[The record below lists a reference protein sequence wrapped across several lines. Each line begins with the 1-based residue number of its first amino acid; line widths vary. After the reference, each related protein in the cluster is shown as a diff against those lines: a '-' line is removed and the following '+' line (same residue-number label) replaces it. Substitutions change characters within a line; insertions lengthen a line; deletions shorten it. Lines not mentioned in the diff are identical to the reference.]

1 MTYKLDD
8 FCYKPISGEGCLVTS
23 PLEYW
28 QDDLNKLMA
37 DVDPKITAECIPPV
51 DVTERVCFD

>member
-28 QDDLNKLMA
+28 QDDLDKLMA
-37 DVDPKITAECIPPV
+37 DEDPKITSECIPPV